1 MNTAILKPRICL
13 IAPGL
18 LPVPATQGGAIETL
32 MTSLAD
38 ENERQQRLDLT
49 VVTPNR
55 IIVLS
60 HILILTLSVF
70 LTHHLCV
77 ALNIDGEMHY

>member
-38 ENERQQRLDLT
+38 ENERQ
-49 VVTPNR
+49 
-55 IIVLS
+55 
-60 HILILTLSVF
+60 
-70 LTHHLCV
+70 
-77 ALNIDGEMHY
+77 

>member
-49 VVTPNR
+49 VVTPADTESNNR
-55 IIVLS
+55 IVSYSLYQYS
-60 HILILTLSVF
+60 
-70 LTHHLCV
+70 
-77 ALNIDGEMHY
+77 